1 METFTVVGINTANSD
16 YVMENT
22 DALKGERHFD
32 KSPSNQFA
40 VIVESRVESWE
51 VGRYVFLSFYFKLIY
66 LLNKQNNGFLW
77 ME

>member
-40 VIVESRVESWE
+40 VIAESRVESWE
-51 VGRYVFLSFYFKLIY
+51 VIRFSFFLFQINISV
-66 LLNKQNNGFLW
+66 KQAK
-77 ME
+77 